1 MSSLAPGRMD
11 GRKNLVFLSTSRQ
24 KFLKGLESNII
35 CINTTVLHRRY
46 GGFECQNYSMT
57 LSFAERQDKTIPGDH
72 ASFVFH
78 FFKGHKNISQSNRH
92 HYQAIAPIST
102 LLILKLTIQDR
113 WDIPLYKTLTLLLRA
128 ALHRIDDINSNICRL
143 QTEGYRV

>member
-1 MSSLAPGRMD
+1 MILCRKTRRLLSQQQKSKETNKFENVFSRPRTD
-11 GRKNLVFLSTSRQ
+11 GRTQTSCFSLTSRQ
-24 KFLKGLESNII
+24 KFLKGLGSNII

-92 HYQAIAPIST
+92 HYQASSYLNTPHT
-102 LLILKLTIQDR
+102 KLTI
-113 WDIPLYKTLTLLLRA
+113 
-128 ALHRIDDINSNICRL
+128 
-143 QTEGYRV
+143 